1 MGGGGG
7 RGGAFYATICPK
19 VNAAP
24 EDKLF
29 RKKGFELGKYIKK
42 FPGVKMVK

>member
-1 MGGGGG
+1 LGVGGG
-7 RGGAFYATICPK
+7 RRGAFYATICPK

-29 RKKGFELGKYIKK
+29 RKKGSDWENTLKK
-42 FPGVKMVK
+42 FRE